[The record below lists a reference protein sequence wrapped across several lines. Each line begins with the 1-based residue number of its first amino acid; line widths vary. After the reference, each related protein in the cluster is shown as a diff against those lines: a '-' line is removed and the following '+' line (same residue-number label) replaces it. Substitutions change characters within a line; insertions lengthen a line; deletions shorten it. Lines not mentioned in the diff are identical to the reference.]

1 MPLMLRPAIERL
13 PASQIREL
21 SVYANELAAR
31 GAVDMLKFYVGEG
44 DAATPAFIRSAAI
57 AALEAGDTF
66 YNPNLGLDD
75 LRGALAQYA
84 TRLHGRPIGAGRI
97 AVTSAGVNALMLV
110 SQVLLDPGDTVA
122 MVTPVWPNLP
132 AMPAIMS
139 ASVRRVPLACRDGR
153 WTLDLQRLLDAARG
167 AKVVCVN
174 SPNNPTG
181 WVMPQADWREL
192 LAFCRREG
200 AWLVSDD
207 AYERLVYDPEVTL
220 GHRDTLRATGVLAE
234 LEPDDRFISANT
246 FSKTWSMTGW
256 RLGWL
261 VAPEAFVA
269 QLAKII
275 EFNTSC
281 APPFVQRA
289 GIAAVQDGDA
299 LVAATR
305 ARLREQ
311 RDGLLA
317 GLAAIPGVDVGRP
330 AGAMYAFLRVPG
342 SADSVAFARRL
353 VRETGVALA
362 PGVAFGRE
370 GEGWLRWC
378 FASSPPVL
386 REGVER
392 LTRFVSAGR
401 APAAG

>member
-1 MPLMLRPAIERL
+1 MLRAAIERL

-21 SVYANELAAR
+21 SVYANELSAS

-44 DAATPAFIRSAAI
+44 DAATPAFIRTAAT
-57 AALEAGDTF
+57 AALDAGDTF

-75 LRGALAQYA
+75 LRAALADYA

-97 AVTSAGVNALMLV
+97 AVTSAGVNALMLI

-132 AMPAIMS
+132 AMPSIMG
-139 ASVRRVPLACRDGR
+139 ATVRRVPLACRDGR
-153 WTLDLQRLLDAARG
+153 WTLDLQRLLDAAHS

-181 WVMPQADWREL
+181 WVMAQADWREL
-192 LAFCRREG
+192 LAFCRRHG
-200 AWLVSDD
+200 VWLVSDD
-207 AYERLVYDPEVTL
+207 AYERLVFDPEVTL
-220 GHRDTLRATGVLAE
+220 GDGATQRATGLLGEVEAG
-234 LEPDDRFISANT
+234 DRFVSANT

-256 RLGWL
+256 RLGWM

-281 APPFVQRA
+281 APPFVQRG
-289 GIAAVQDGDA
+289 GIAAVRDGDA

-305 ARLREQ
+305 ERLRAQ
-311 RDGLLA
+311 RDVLLA
-317 GLAAIPGVDVGRP
+317 GLSAIPGVEVGRP
-330 AGAMYAFLRVPG
+330 AGAMYAFLRAPG
-342 SADSVAFARRL
+342 SEDSVAFARRL

-362 PGVAFGRE
+362 PGVAFGPE

-378 FASSPPVL
+378 FASSEPVL
-386 REGVER
+386 REGLQR
-392 LTRFVSAGR
+392 LARWVRAG
-401 APAAG
+401 

>member
-1 MPLMLRPAIERL
+1 MLRTAIERL

-21 SVYANELAAR
+21 SVYANELAAS

-44 DAATPAFIRSAAI
+44 DAPTPAFIRAAAT
-57 AALEAGDTF
+57 AALDSGDTF
-66 YNPNLGLDD
+66 YNPNLGLDE
-75 LRGALAQYA
+75 LRAALAAYL
-84 TRLHGRPIGAGRI
+84 TRLHGRDIAAGRI
-97 AVTSAGVNALMLV
+97 AVTSAGVNALMLI
-110 SQVLLDPGDTVA
+110 SQVLLDPGDAVA

-132 AMPAIMS
+132 AMPEIMG
-139 ASVRRVPLACRDGR
+139 AQVRRVPLALRDGR
-153 WTLDLQRLLDAARG
+153 WTLDLQRLLEAAQG
-167 AKVVCVN
+167 AKIVVVN

-181 WVMPQADWREL
+181 WVMPQADWRDL
-192 LAFCRREG
+192 LTFCRRHG
-200 AWLVSDD
+200 VWLVSDD

-220 GHRDTLRATGVLAE
+220 GQGDTLRATGVMGE
-234 LEPDDRFISANT
+234 VEPDERVISANT

-256 RLGWL
+256 RLGWM

-281 APPFVQRA
+281 APPFVQRG
-289 GIAAVQDGDA
+289 GIVAVREGDA

-305 ARLREQ
+305 ERLRAR
-311 RDGLLA
+311 RDLLLA
-317 GLAAIPGVDVGRP
+317 GLAAIPGIEVGRP

-342 SADSVAFARRL
+342 GDDSVAFARRL

-362 PGVAFGRE
+362 PGVAFGPE

-378 FASSPPVL
+378 FASSEPVL
-386 REGVER
+386 AEGAAR
-392 LTRFVSAGR
+392 LARWLA
-401 APAAG
+401 